1 MWIVS
6 CSQVGHRAC
15 CRLKV
20 AASCFLISFLKTDPV
35 DFQALRCPDV
45 ILWQKSTGISSSL
58 SVTSIIGSITACL
71 CLQYRAWWFW
81 RRRKTQ
87 EGSLKEKEAW
97 HQPDG
102 EEQWAYMQ
110 PALSRFESQGQA
122 ACSKFWIYTQI
133 QPSRVSTPAFLRH
146 GVNSV
151 LSLLISWVGIMIP
164 TLTTKEPLLF
174 YLTLT
179 SGCGLFFYFYF

>member
-20 AASCFLISFLKTDPV
+20 AASCFLISFLKTDLV

-58 SVTSIIGSITACL
+58 SVTSIVGSGITACL

-87 EGSLKEKEAW
+87 GGSLEMTSE
-97 HQPDG
+97 HI
-102 EEQWAYMQ
+102 
-110 PALSRFESQGQA
+110 
-122 ACSKFWIYTQI
+122 CSLLYRD
-133 QPSRVSTPAFLRH
+133 SRVKARPLVRNSECTPRSNPHGFRPPHSSDTESIVFFRFL
-146 GVNSV
+146 S
-151 LSLLISWVGIMIP
+151 SL
-164 TLTTKEPLLF
+164 E
-174 YLTLT
+174 
-179 SGCGLFFYFYF
+179 